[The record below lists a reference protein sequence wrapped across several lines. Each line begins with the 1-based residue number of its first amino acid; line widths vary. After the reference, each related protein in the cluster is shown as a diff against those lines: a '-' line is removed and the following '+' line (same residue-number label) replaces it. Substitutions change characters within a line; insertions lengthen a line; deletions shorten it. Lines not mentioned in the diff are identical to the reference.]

1 MPKILQ
7 KFLLTLLARSA
18 YNLIKYPHATLVT
31 RILESAAA
39 RCSLS
44 AAEFRNRESVVLCT
58 NRHGKD
64 AKMCVLLL
72 TTAIY
77 IICYAFA
84 ASAVILYFVYV
95 PLFLGKAGL

>member
-1 MPKILQ
+1 M
-7 KFLLTLLARSA
+7 A
-18 YNLIKYPHATLVT
+18 LVT

-44 AAEFRNRESVVLCT
+44 AAEFRNRESVVLVT
-58 NRHGKD
+58 DRHGKD

-72 TTAIY
+72 TTVIY

-84 ASAVILYFVYV
+84 ASGDSLLCVCTALLRKGGTVS
-95 PLFLGKAGL
+95 